1 MDPVTTRSR
10 RPHFVFVAAT
20 LVVLVALLTYP
31 LLRNH
36 FEAVAVLDQV
46 AGKPIPA
53 PLTHYTHAV
62 SVADLTLPLPSGAV
76 RARLYTPT
84 DNPNAPAL
92 IVLHGVHHMGMD
104 EPRMIAFARAMASTG
119 LRVLTPE
126 LPHIDD
132 YHVDA
137 STITTIGDTATWF
150 SANTGNHPVGIL
162 GLSFSGGLSLMAA
175 AQPAYAPHIKFVTAV
190 GSQHSMARVAAYYRT
205 GDAPRPDGT
214 IEHLTPHE
222 YGPLVIEYQHLEDFM
237 PVGYSPQDLAAQRLV
252 LRDHLYEDPTRER
265 GDYATLT
272 PAQAR
277 LAHRLMSTT
286 SPTTQALLQASEQRH
301 LDYATSVSPRGILH
315 EVKVPVY
322 ILHGEGDNIIPA
334 AESLWLASELPH
346 GALQAMLITPVISHL
361 DMDGKG
367 PSTMDNLRL
376 MHFFAQLLQAAQS

>member
-1 MDPVTTRSR
+1 MEPATTRSR
-10 RPHFVFVAAT
+10 RPYLFIAAT
-20 LVVLVALLTYP
+20 LVVLLALFAYP
-31 LLRNH
+31 SLRNH
-36 FEAVAVLDQV
+36 LEAVAVLDQV

-62 SVADLTLPLPSGAV
+62 MVTDLTLPLPSGTV

-84 DNPNAPAL
+84 DESDAPAL

-137 STITTIGDTATWF
+137 STITTIGDTAVWF
-150 SANTGNHPVGIL
+150 SSNTGNQPVGIL

-175 AQPAYAPHIKFVTAV
+175 AEPAYAPHIKFVTAV
-190 GSQHSMARVAAYYRT
+190 GSQDSMARVAAYYRT
-205 GDAPRPDGT
+205 GNDPRPDGT

-237 PVGYSPQDLAAQRLV
+237 PAGYSPQDLTAQRLV
-252 LRDHLYEDPTRER
+252 LRDHLYEQPDRER
-265 GDYATLT
+265 TDFATLT
-272 PAQAR
+272 PTQST
-277 LAHRLMSTT
+277 LAHQLMSTT
-286 SPTTQALLQASEQRH
+286 SPATQALLQASEQRH
-301 LDYATSVSPRGILH
+301 LDYAATVSPRGCLH
-315 EVKVPVY
+315 YLKVPVY

-334 AESLWLASELPH
+334 AESLWLASELPD
-346 GALQAMLITPVISHL
+346 GDLKAMLISPVISHL

-376 MHFFAQLLQAAQS
+376 MHFFAELLKAAQS